1 MVIFAST
8 YILTDYWLGL
18 MTEEAL
24 QLMGNN
30 RKLCTK
36 LTPKQINLGLHPLKQ
51 LDVNRANAL

>member
-1 MVIFAST
+1 
-8 YILTDYWLGL
+8 